1 MSLAEI
7 NPDFRD
13 LLLAFADG
21 GVEFVIVGAYA
32 LAMHGVPRTTGDIDV
47 FVRASRENA
56 VRVVAALDAFGAPLS
71 VSGISAK
78 DFEQL
83 GMVYQIG
90 LPPRRIDVLTS
101 LSGISFDEAL
111 VDKREELLDGR
122 GIPFIGRDA
131 FIKNKL
137 ATGRPQDLADVDRLK
152 KA

>member
-71 VSGISAK
+71 ASGISAK

-122 GIPFIGRDA
+122 SIPFIGRDA